1 MFKKILIAN
10 RGEIAVRIIR
20 ACKELGIG
28 TVAVYSVPDKGSLHV
43 ALADEAICIGP
54 ANPKESYLNM
64 QNLITA
70 AKATMADA
78 IHPGYGFLAENPA
91 FAELCAQCN
100 ITFIGPNPKSIE
112 QMGQKAVARE
122 KMIKAQVPVVP
133 GSFGIV
139 EDIEEGIK
147 IAKEMGFPLLIKA
160 TAGGGGKGMRVV
172 QNLEEME
179 KAMELAKQEAL
190 NAFGNSG
197 VYIEK
202 FIEKPRHIEIQIL
215 ADKHGNIV
223 HLGERE
229 CSIQRR
235 HQKLIEEAPSP
246 IIDANLREKI
256 GKTAVKAAK
265 AVNYDS
271 VGTIEFLL
279 DSNNNFYFM
288 EMNTRIQVEHP
299 VTEMITGIDLIKEQI
314 KVAYGLPLSFTQDDI
329 KFTGW
334 SIECRI
340 NAEDVSKNF
349 MPTPGK
355 IERLIIPGGYG
366 VRIDSFV
373 YQGYSIL
380 PFYDS
385 MVGKII
391 VWAPNRVEAIKRM
404 DRVLNEF
411 VIEGVSTTIPLA
423 IEILNHPKFVQG
435 DYNTKFLEEEIL

>member
-28 TVAVYSVPDKGSLHV
+28 TVAVYSLPDKDSLHV

-70 AKATMADA
+70 AKATMAEA

-100 ITFIGPNPKSIE
+100 ITFIGPNPSSIE

-122 KMIKAQVPVVP
+122 KMIAAQVPVVP
-133 GSFGIV
+133 GSHGIV
-139 EDIEEGIK
+139 EDIEEGVK
-147 IAKEMGFPLLIKA
+147 IAKEIGFPVLIKA
-160 TAGGGGKGMRVV
+160 TAGGGGKGMRLA
-172 QNLEEME
+172 QNLEGFK
-179 KAMELAKQEAL
+179 KAMELAQQEAL

-215 ADKHGNIV
+215 ADKHGNVV

-235 HQKLIEEAPSP
+235 HQKLIEEAPSAV
-246 IIDANLREKI
+246 IDDKLRQKMGE
-256 GKTAVKAAK
+256 TAVKAAK

-299 VTEMITGIDLIKEQI
+299 VTEMITGVDLIKEQI
-314 KVAYGLPLSFTQDDI
+314 KVAYGLPLTFKQADV
-329 KFTGW
+329 KFNGW

-340 NAEDVSKNF
+340 NAEDITKNF

-391 VWAPNRVEAIKRM
+391 VWAPDRIEAIKKM

-411 VIEGVSTTIPLA
+411 VIEGVATTIPLA
-423 IEILNHPKFVQG
+423 IKILNHPKFIQG
-435 DYNTKFLEEEIL
+435 DYNTKFLEEELL

>member
-100 ITFIGPNPKSIE
+100 ITFIGPNPDSIE

-133 GSFGIV
+133 GSSGIV

-147 IAKEMGFPLLIKA
+147 IAKEIGFPVLIKA

-391 VWAPNRVEAIKRM
+391 VWAPNRVEAIKKM